1 MQLTFTLQENVI
13 IMTHKASSSPQR
25 KHTCPKMDYK
35 WFPLIIIQP
44 LSGCLWIAKVAK
56 GVFESGVLTLG
67 KAGLAEAQQ
76 QQAEDA
82 VSSIVIRNAERRH
95 WAQPWKRNQE
105 QMQQPVCTLHLP
117 DALRGW
123 RGPRLKLAL
132 PSFR

>member
-1 MQLTFTLQENVI
+1 MTRLAVGTADLTEALQ
-13 IMTHKASSSPQR
+13 Q
-25 KHTCPKMDYK
+25 
-35 WFPLIIIQP
+35 
-44 LSGCLWIAKVAK
+44 
-56 GVFESGVLTLG
+56 
-67 KAGLAEAQQ
+67 QQ

-123 RGPRLKLAL
+123 KGPRLKLAL
-132 PSFR
+132 PSFRYQCGQSHVTEHFPALTVTRYH